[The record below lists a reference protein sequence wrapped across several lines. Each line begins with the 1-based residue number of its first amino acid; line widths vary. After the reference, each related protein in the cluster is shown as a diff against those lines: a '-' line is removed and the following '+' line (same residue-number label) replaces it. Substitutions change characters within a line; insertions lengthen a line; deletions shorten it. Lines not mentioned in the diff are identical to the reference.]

1 MVEHSDAWYD
11 YKRNDPN
18 AKNPF
23 VDPKDRERA
32 ERIVSGMNKMNKMNK
47 KSVDTEKYLD
57 FVAGVTSP
65 ASSDYAELLKRLS
78 QLEVEAD
85 CDIPH
90 LLTAAFG
97 LAAESGE
104 FTEVVKKIILQGKP
118 YNEDNVFHMKR
129 ELGDICW
136 YIAQACMALDT
147 TFDEIIE
154 MNVEKLKAR
163 YPGGEFDVHKSENRK
178 TGDL

>member
-1 MVEHSDAWYD
+1 MIEHSDAWYD

-18 AKNPF
+18 AENPF
-23 VDPKDRERA
+23 VDPRDRERA
-32 ERIVSGMNKMNKMNK
+32 EKVVSGTSKM
-47 KSVDTEKYLD
+47 SVDTEKYLD

-65 ASSDYAELLKRLS
+65 ASSDYAELLRRLS
-78 QLEVEAD
+78 ELEVEAD

-90 LLTAAFG
+90 LLTAALG

-104 FTEVVKKIILQGKP
+104 FTEVVKKIILQG
-118 YNEDNVFHMKR
+118 
-129 ELGDICW
+129 
-136 YIAQACMALDT
+136 
-147 TFDEIIE
+147 E

-178 TGDL
+178 VGDL